1 MWLTVSQLQGLLLT
15 TRWLVYQVEIFRGN
29 NVNIVRIVFYIVM
42 VVLVGTGVWLLSP
55 LGSSTDTGIDQSGI
69 CVVESDQ
76 DAIDCEEGST
86 ILARFTDAEPSVAAT
101 RIINTAAL
109 YCDTNHQ
116 VTTTENGLLCVITH
130 QRIPSR

>member
-1 MWLTVSQLQGLLLT
+1 M
-15 TRWLVYQVEIFRGN
+15 
-29 NVNIVRIVFYIVM
+29 NIVRIIFYVLM

-55 LGSSTDTGIDQSGI
+55 FGNSADTGIDQSKV

-76 DAIDCEEGST
+76 DAADCEEGST
-86 ILARFTDAEPSVAAT
+86 ILARFSDSEPAVAAT

-109 YCDTNHQ
+109 YCDTNYQ

-130 QRIPSR
+130 ERMPSR